1 MSLRESR
8 LRIIENTLVVLKY
21 TENYARHL
29 NKIAIG
35 TEEETNLLLS
45 RQYN

>member
-1 MSLRESR
+1 MSLRESG

-29 NKIAIG
+29 NKIAIS